1 MRRFLLLSL
10 VVIAFFSC
18 DKKEDVAGFQY
29 PDSKVWKHRVNSIEE
44 LKEAVENF
52 DGIEVDIFYHPKRKD
67 IYVGHSYADSVNNL
81 RFDDFLSSM
90 NDSKKKDLC
99 YWLDFKHLDE
109 KNAEQA
115 IPALDII
122 VEKHKIKDKLF
133 VESYSQKA
141 LKTAKGN
148 GYFTMLWVTS
158 LSYKEYKTLND
169 TITVMDN
176 IRNCINNVKPDAIS
190 CVSAMFPILCD
201 SFPEQK
207 IHFWDTPKKYTPE
220 NVEFTKNICQNENV
234 KIVLVDYPNSIEH

>member
-1 MRRFLLLSL
+1 MPRIAYVIEHQRTELLILHYRQKIFQMKMGQFATYHISRASARKIVQIPGNIAGKKHTL
-10 VVIAFFSC
+10 VIVVKLQCKTWEMQIFIAEVIRGN
-18 DKKEDVAGFQY
+18 GFKSQ
-29 PDSKVWKHRVNSIEE
+29 
-44 LKEAVENF
+44 
-52 DGIEVDIFYHPKRKD
+52 IFRQHTRSRD
-67 IYVGHSYADSVNNL
+67 Q
-81 RFDDFLSSM
+81 R
-90 NDSKKKDLC
+90 
-99 YWLDFKHLDE
+99 LDFKHLDE

-133 VESYSQKA
+133 IESYSQKA

-169 TITVMDN
+169 TIAVMDN

-220 NVEFTKNICQNENV
+220 NVEFTKKICQNENV